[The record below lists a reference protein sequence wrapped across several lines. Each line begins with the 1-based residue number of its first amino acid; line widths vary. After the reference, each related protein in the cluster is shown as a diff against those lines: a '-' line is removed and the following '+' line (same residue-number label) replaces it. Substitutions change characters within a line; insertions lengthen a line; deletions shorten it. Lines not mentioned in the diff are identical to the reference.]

1 MRTRGATT
9 KIEAME
15 SIKQTQKKY
24 GARAIWIAIAI
35 GLCFILVGHKDVAKG
50 LILGTVFSVIN
61 FILIGQT
68 LPLRLGKSKRR
79 TFFMSL
85 GSILFR
91 YVILAIPIVVAVK
104 FEQFDLVAAILGIF
118 MIQAVILAD
127 HLFTLVFS
135 DRKERV

>member
-1 MRTRGATT
+1 
-9 KIEAME
+9 ME

-24 GARAIWIAIAI
+24 GARAIWIAIAF
-35 GLCFILVGHKDVAKG
+35 GLCFILIGHKDVAKG

-68 LPLRLGKSKRR
+68 LPLRLGKSKRK

-127 HLFTLVFS
+127 HLITLVFS
-135 DRKERV
+135 YRKERV

>member
-1 MRTRGATT
+1 
-9 KIEAME
+9 ME

-35 GLCFILVGHKDVAKG
+35 GLGFILVGHKDVAKG

-68 LPLRLGKSKRR
+68 LPLRLGKSKRK
-79 TFFMSL
+79 TFLMSL

-91 YVILAIPIVVAVK
+91 YVIVAIPIVVAVK

-127 HLFTLVFS
+127 HIFTLVFS

>member
-68 LPLRLGKSKRR
+68 LPLRLGKSKRK

-127 HLFTLVFS
+127 HLITLVFS
-135 DRKERV
+135 YRKERV

>member
-1 MRTRGATT
+1 
-9 KIEAME
+9 ME

-50 LILGTVFSVIN
+50 LILGAVFSVIN

-68 LPLRLGKSKRR
+68 LPLRLGKSKRK
-79 TFFMSL
+79 TFFLSL

-91 YVILAIPIVVAVK
+91 YVFLAIPIAVAVK

-127 HLFTLVFS
+127 HIFTLVFS
-135 DRKERV
+135 DRKEQV